1 MQKAR
6 YPSASIDEKHH
17 YCNKWASLSLDFAG
31 SLTSDRVGYLRPC
44 LRTQERGR
52 AKPKPCWENSVF
64 AASICVYQRR
74 ITSVNRARSR
84 DNFYCANQS
93 LHSFCLLHK
102 TKLRMELAI
111 IPTIN
116 VPTPC
121 MVPEQLRLSA
131 QNLYRNSYSTNMD
144 HRSSI

>member
-1 MQKAR
+1 MGKL
-6 YPSASIDEKHH
+6 
-17 YCNKWASLSLDFAG
+17 ASLSLDFAG

-121 MVPEQLRLSA
+121 MVPEQLHFLLPAMYNYMVSKKA
-131 QNLYRNSYSTNMD
+131 ESQTWTICNSVSFAL
-144 HRSSI
+144 RS